1 MDETRPF
8 LERIKNSSFQI
19 LVANSAVLLGL
30 YEGGYDAECVSFYRD
45 LEVIDAE
52 MKLIT
57 DPRGF
62 FAAIL
67 CAYHLKDYPTVLSI
81 FSHVQTK
88 DYYLSREVVYAMTEI
103 FAKGDFW
110 RPEYEKR
117 LKQAEKMGVTMTE
130 TLQLEILAQCRLAQF
145 LDGGRVIG
153 LFCKRNK
160 ESQIVSDRRKN
171 LALKVHTYD
180 DTQRRLRLVDA
191 LVEVG
196 EEYTKPEL
204 ARSFLVVRTL
214 ERDQVLKDL
223 LKKDLYPPIFF
234 FAHVSMETIE

>member
-67 CAYHLKDYPTVLSI
+67 CAYH
-81 FSHVQTK
+81 
-88 DYYLSREVVYAMTEI
+88 
-103 FAKGDFW
+103 
-110 RPEYEKR
+110 
-117 LKQAEKMGVTMTE
+117 
-130 TLQLEILAQCRLAQF
+130 
-145 LDGGRVIG
+145 
-153 LFCKRNK
+153 
-160 ESQIVSDRRKN
+160 
-171 LALKVHTYD
+171 
-180 DTQRRLRLVDA
+180 
-191 LVEVG
+191 
-196 EEYTKPEL
+196 
-204 ARSFLVVRTL
+204 
-214 ERDQVLKDL
+214 
-223 LKKDLYPPIFF
+223 
-234 FAHVSMETIE
+234 